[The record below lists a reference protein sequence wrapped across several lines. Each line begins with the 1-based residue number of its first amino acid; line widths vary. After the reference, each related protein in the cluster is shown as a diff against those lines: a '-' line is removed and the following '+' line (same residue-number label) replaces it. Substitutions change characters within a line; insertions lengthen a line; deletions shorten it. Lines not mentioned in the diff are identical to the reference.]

1 MCAQLLKESSKIVT
15 ALQAEL
21 KIIRNVEMYLCYYKE
36 VLAEMKKARVYT
48 AAECFSRR
56 GMINS
61 PRLQYFTTLLHV
73 FLKCN
78 SARIDIFKICKL
90 LLQKNGLV
98 LDYVVSSER
107 ILIVTLGF
115 STSVFVFSLSVAFLR
130 NQLTMNI
137 DGLL

>member
-1 MCAQLLKESSKIVT
+1 MCAQLLKESSKIVM

-73 FLKCN
+73 FVKCN
-78 SARIDIFKICKL
+78 SARIDIFKICIYL
-90 LLQKNGLV
+90 LSCYYKKWFGARLRGFLGTNFNCDV
-98 LDYVVSSER
+98 R
-107 ILIVTLGF
+107 I
-115 STSVFVFSLSVAFLR
+115 
-130 NQLTMNI
+130 
-137 DGLL
+137 